1 MNGPILLSTLII
13 TNDILDLTLLSVWTR
28 GTGAMNPYRAQ
39 QCMVLFRDRTY
50 EEAFENTLKVFNDHE
65 LDITECN
72 LDKGTITGNIPINP
86 PYENLRLSAQLFRGN
101 TTTLVGVKGKMDAP
115 TDEDRKLAKWI
126 RKFYF
131 DLKDLTEGE

>member
-1 MNGPILLSTLII
+1 
-13 TNDILDLTLLSVWTR
+13 
-28 GTGAMNPYRAQ
+28 
-39 QCMVLFRDRTY
+39 MVLFKDRTY
-50 EEAFENTLKVFNDHE
+50 EEAFENTLKVFNDYE

-72 LDKGTITGNIPINP
+72 LDEGTITGNIPINP

-115 TDEDRKLAKWI
+115 DDEETKLAKWI

-131 DLKDLTEGE
+131 DLKDLTEAE